1 MAFTR
6 RSSIFSKSTAIVHL
20 APLRLASPLPLHFR
34 RSRHDSPDGPD
45 QFSIFE
51 EDLPQIQ
58 TPDEPSRPVWGW
70 HNQPDQPKSQ
80 VGHKSQNRRRPQD
93 GPKSEDGV
101 QAKPGRRPPPLSIA
115 HVKAELAETEWQ
127 ISNNLC
133 AIERRYV
140 FRDFERAFKYMCL
153 LGSRCRKSTGH
164 FPMSSNWGNR
174 LFIRWT
180 SYNNTCI
187 TKSDIQMARVCDR
200 LFNDSLAASDTE
212 QPNNPFDQIPDDL
225 EWKEDRQ
232 ISFGQDYFYHARD
245 SRDLWRWLPQ
255 VELYTQK
262 TQEYPLWAISHN
274 RLVWTSVLWDGKT
287 GALKGLTKE
296 DRQKWRPRTP
306 IESVREPLYWL
317 SNVADQVSQN
327 WNRESWFE
335 KRENP
340 KRLPLRYSMARS
352 AEKLEMEKSNQEKR
366 PETEK
371 NKQDKKPKK
380 ERPQPNKPQG
390 RVKSF
395 RIFVD

>member
-1 MAFTR
+1 MAFAR
-6 RSSIFSKSTAIVHL
+6 RSSIFTKSTAIVHL

-34 RSRHDSPDGPD
+34 RSRHDSLDGPD

-51 EDLPQIQ
+51 ENLPQIQ
-58 TPDEPSRPVWGW
+58 TPEEPPHPVRSR
-70 HNQPDQPKSQ
+70 HNPPDQPKSQ
-80 VGHKSQNRRRPQD
+80 VGYKSQNRRKPQD

-115 HVKAELAETEWQ
+115 QVKAELAETEWQ
-127 ISNNLC
+127 LSNNLS
-133 AIERRYV
+133 AIERTYV
-140 FRDFERAFKYMCL
+140 FRDFEKAFKYICL
-153 LGSRCRKSTGH
+153 VVSRCKKGTGH
-164 FPMSSNWGNR
+164 FPMFSNWGNR

-200 LFNDSLAASDTE
+200 LFNDSLAASGTE

-232 ISFGQDYFYHARD
+232 ILFGKDYVYQAKD
-245 SRDLWRWLPQ
+245 SIHLWRWLPQ
-255 VELYTQK
+255 LELNTKK

-296 DRQKWRPRTP
+296 DRQKWRPGAP
-306 IESVREPLYWL
+306 IERVRERLYWL

-327 WNRESWFE
+327 WDRESWFE

-352 AEKLEMEKSNQEKR
+352 AEQLEM
-366 PETEK
+366 EK

-395 RIFVD
+395 QIFVD